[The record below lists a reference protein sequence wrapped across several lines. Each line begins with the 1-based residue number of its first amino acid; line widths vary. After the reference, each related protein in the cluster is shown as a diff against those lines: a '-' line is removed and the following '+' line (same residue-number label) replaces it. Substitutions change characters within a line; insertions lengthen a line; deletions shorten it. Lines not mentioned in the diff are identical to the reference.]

1 MKKVLISLVLCVML
15 IMQVMC
21 VFGYEYTPYVG
32 DGVVASTSVAVKY
45 EKKVT
50 DGYEAVS
57 EIEDATRIVAS
68 CKVKPGSEY
77 DGTEVKV
84 SLVAVG
90 YKGMFLR
97 DFEISYVTFTS
108 VKDGS
113 KTLTTTLDIEN
124 TDIDGIKVYLWDS
137 VENAKPL
144 LNKGVPGS
152 GNNDVDGIIIG
163 GEVVEFDAGN
173 TASAEVNAG
182 YVEWPD
188 IIVLAS
194 DISADA
200 TVDLEGAFPLSQPV
214 HTLLESNVGVM
225 GTSKTGVVTAK
236 VGDETYTVYVT
247 QKTPQITDV
256 KFRKFSDIAGKSTAE
271 TYYTDAQ
278 VKIQYDVQNP
288 KWTAELPGPN
298 AEDTSKRA
306 GDYYD
311 GVETLE
317 GVTFAYSDTR
327 GASAKQNGMILCNI
341 HPELIGSQFISTPWT
356 SSSNTNT
363 SVKEA
368 YKFTVDRSCRV
379 YYQCRG
385 TKILDSSWTRM
396 YNYMHSTE
404 GSLSQRIYYEMR
416 CSETSNSLQIGTGHS
431 VFYKDYDVKPGETCE
446 IVLPVDT
453 HAPKIFVKYKN
464 NDFVTNATYTTD
476 LTKTISK
483 TALVAHPYYKNPDLT
498 IEEGLLNT
506 LVGADYS
513 VAKFYADKGNLLFG
527 TNVFDGD
534 TYSQYCVIDLPDEVV
549 GATALVMPMTM
560 TDVKKIEFDIDSSAR
575 VYVFTNIQSKLE
587 DFKAALGD
595 TWTNTAFE
603 YADVTLTDNDAA
615 ITTRASGKVNY
626 LYNSS
631 SFYKDFVVQPDEGG
645 HITIPFYDGVGG
657 STRIIVMVKPLEK

>member
-1 MKKVLISLVLCVML
+1 MKKSLISLMLCVML
-15 IMQVMC
+15 IMQIPC
-21 VFGYEYTPYVG
+21 ALAYEYTPYIG
-32 DGVVASTSVAVKY
+32 DGAVASTPVEVVFENAEASVVDNVSAAT
-45 EKKVT
+45 KV
-50 DGYEAVS
+50 
-57 EIEDATRIVAS
+57 VAS
-68 CKVKPGSEY
+68 CKVKPGVEY
-77 DGTEVKV
+77 DGSDVRV
-84 SLVAVG
+84 SLIVVG
-90 YKGMFLR
+90 YKGIFFR
-97 DFEISYVTFTS
+97 DFEVSSVTFTATDNG
-108 VKDGS
+108 V
-113 KTLTTTLDIEN
+113 KTLSTTLDISAVEV
-124 TDIDGIKVYLWDS
+124 DGVKVYLWDS
-137 VENAKPL
+137 VDNARPMF
-144 LNKGVPGS
+144 NKGVPGS
-152 GNNDVDGIIIG
+152 DNDAVEAIIIG
-163 GEVVEFDAGN
+163 GETVEIDPDTN
-173 TASAEVNAG
+173 TGYVEVNAG

-188 IIVLAS
+188 VMVLTS
-194 DISADA
+194 DISADVK
-200 TVDLEGAFPLSQPV
+200 VDVEGAFPLSKPV
-214 HTLLESNVGVM
+214 HTLLNANTGVM
-225 GTSKTGVVTAK
+225 GESETGVVTAK
-236 VGDETYTVYVT
+236 VGGETYTVYVT

-256 KFRKFSDIAGKSTAE
+256 KFRKYSDIAGKSTAE
-271 TYYTDAQ
+271 TYYSDTQ

-288 KWTAELPGPN
+288 KWTDELPGPN

-306 GDYYD
+306 GDYYN
-311 GVETLE
+311 GVEALE

-363 SVKEA
+363 SVTEA

-385 TKILDSSWTRM
+385 TNLLDSSWTRM
-396 YNYMHSTE
+396 YNHMHSKT

-431 VFYKDYDVKPGETCE
+431 VFYKDYDVNPGETCE

-476 LTKTISK
+476 STKTISK

-513 VAKFYADKGNLLFG
+513 VAKFYADKGNILFG
-527 TNVFDGD
+527 TNVFEGD

-560 TDVKKIEFDIDSSAR
+560 TDVTKIEFDIDSSAR

-587 DFKAALGD
+587 DFKGVLGD
-595 TWTNTAFE
+595 TWNNTTFE
-603 YADVTLTDNDAA
+603 YDDVTLTDNDAA
-615 ITTRASGKVNY
+615 ITTRASEKVNY
-626 LYNSS
+626 LYNLS

-645 HITIPFYDGVGG
+645 HVSIPFPEGVGG
-657 STRIIVMVKPLEK
+657 STRIIVMIKPLEK